1 MLWSCE
7 FVARFI
13 KYTCQTSV
21 IVIPYHYNGKINK
34 NDTMHFVRG
43 TAICNR
49 RTLFLSRF
57 RCVLLDGL
65 LQDFI
70 AVLFY
75 CGRYS
80 TYRDPILGRHYF
92 DTTAKQLVIG
102 VKTVLQISLCEY
114 EDLESRIVLL
124 ENWSWK
130 SVALSNIVE
139 GEGVIR
145 SATPKS
151 WVIKVM

>member
-80 TYRDPILGRHYF
+80 TYRVPILGRHYF
-92 DTTAKQLVIG
+92 HTIAKQLPSYRRKNGAPDIVMRVRRSG
-102 VKTVLQISLCEY
+102 VTDRFV
-114 EDLESRIVLL
+114 
-124 ENWSWK
+124 
-130 SVALSNIVE
+130 
-139 GEGVIR
+139 
-145 SATPKS
+145 
-151 WVIKVM
+151 